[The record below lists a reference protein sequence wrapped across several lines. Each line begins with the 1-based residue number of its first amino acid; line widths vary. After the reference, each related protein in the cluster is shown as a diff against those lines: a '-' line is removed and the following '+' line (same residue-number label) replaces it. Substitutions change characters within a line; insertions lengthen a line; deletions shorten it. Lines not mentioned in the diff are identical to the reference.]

1 MTNPRYTAF
10 RAFRSDAAEQS
21 GKRGRRLVV
30 DHQDKTVGALGSGTT
45 DEGTIFGGMR
55 VESYL
60 GEVGSKTALKA
71 ALKASK
77 TPVLVEDEALTAYV
91 NEHDGQLPLEGLRGA
106 EGALD
111 DFVDQRPQAVNRA
124 AKKAARELATAAA

>member
-10 RAFRSDAAEQS
+10 RAFRSEAAEQS

-30 DHQDKTVGALGSGTT
+30 DHQDKTVGALGSGQT
-45 DEGTIFGGMR
+45 DEGTVFGGMR

-77 TPVLVEDEALTAYV
+77 TPILVEDAALTTYV
-91 NEHDGQLPLEGLRGA
+91 NEHDGQLPLEGLNG
-106 EGALD
+106 EGPD
-111 DFVDQRPQAVNRA
+111 DFVDQRPQAVARA
-124 AKKAARELATAAA
+124 AKRAERAAAGEAVAA